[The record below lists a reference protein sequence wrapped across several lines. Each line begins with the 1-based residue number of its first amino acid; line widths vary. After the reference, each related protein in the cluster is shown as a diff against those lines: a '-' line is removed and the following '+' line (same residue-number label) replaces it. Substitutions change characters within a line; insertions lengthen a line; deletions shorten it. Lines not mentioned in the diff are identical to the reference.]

1 MAPFSGSGWAG
12 VGAFGWNAWLEL
24 GEYPVEVVRVEG
36 IGSIGV
42 GVWVTGAIG
51 EWESR
56 NREV

>member
-42 GVWVTGAIG
+42 EVWVTARAIG
-51 EWESR
+51 G
-56 NREV
+56 